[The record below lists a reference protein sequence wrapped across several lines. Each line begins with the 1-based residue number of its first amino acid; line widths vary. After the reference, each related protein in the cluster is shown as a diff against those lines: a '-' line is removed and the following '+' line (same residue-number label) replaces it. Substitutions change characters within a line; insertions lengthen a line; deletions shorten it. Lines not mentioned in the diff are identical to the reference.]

1 MKGNTIAGLLIG
13 VVVLL
18 LCIIG
23 VLVWLLVTRSTTSTK
38 DNSIIIQ
45 KECPASGGG
54 NVATISN
61 TDIPKYPQTNPS
73 YPLRRANN
81 DFQQIGT
88 LTNKDEAQ
96 PVILPLFGRPLV
108 GRNDRWEYYT
118 TTDSQHP
125 LRIPVEFEEKDC
137 TEEIGC
143 REIYNKDSVFIP
155 SYQKTFSVTLYK
167 YKEFNY
173 NPN

>member
-1 MKGNTIAGLLIG
+1 MKNQTIAGALIALIL
-13 VVVLL
+13 LL

-23 VLVWLLVTRSTTSTK
+23 VLVWLLLTRNGNVHK
-38 DNSIIIQ
+38 QEIIIQ
-45 KECPASGGG
+45 KECPMNMVSTGA
-54 NVATISN
+54 ATN

-73 YPLRRANN
+73 YPLRRAAN

-88 LTNKDEAQ
+88 LTNKDDEQ
-96 PVILPLFGRPLV
+96 PVILPLFGRPLA

-143 REIYNKDSVFIP
+143 REIYNKDIVFIP
-155 SYQKTFSVTLYK
+155 SYQKSFSVTLYK
-167 YKEFNY
+167 YKEFTY
-173 NPN
+173 SPN

>member
-1 MKGNTIAGLLIG
+1 MKNHTIASLLIML
-13 VVVLL
+13 VVLL

-23 VLVWLLVTRSTTSTK
+23 ILVWLLLTNKAKGDKTEK
-38 DNSIIIQ
+38 IIVQ
-45 KECPASGGG
+45 KECPIAAAS
-54 NVATISN
+54 ATN
-61 TDIPKYPQTNPS
+61 TDIPKYPQSNPS
-73 YPLRRANN
+73 YPLRRAAN

-88 LTNKDEAQ
+88 LTNKDDAQ
-96 PVILPLFGRPLV
+96 PVILPLFGRPIASK
-108 GRNDRWEYYT
+108 NDRWEYYT

-137 TEEIGC
+137 SEEIGC
-143 REIYNKDSVFIP
+143 REIYNKDTVFIP

-167 YKEFNY
+167 YKEFTY

>member
-1 MKGNTIAGLLIG
+1 MKGNTIAGLLAG
-13 VVVLL
+13 LVLIL
-18 LCIIG
+18 VCVIG
-23 VLVWLLVTRSTTSTK
+23 VLVWLLVTRTAK
-38 DNSIIIQ
+38 HIDEKNIIIQ
-45 KECPASGGG
+45 KECP
-54 NVATISN
+54 ISVIEPTKTN
-61 TDIPKYPQTNPS
+61 TDIPKYPQSNPS

-81 DFQQIGT
+81 NFQQIGT

-96 PVILPLFGRPLV
+96 PVILPLFGRPLA

-167 YKEFNY
+167 YKEFSY